1 MDKMNGNDIQNR
13 YQELS
18 AELKEA
24 LSHMERTDKI
34 IIIRDEIKALQ
45 NMCPHSNGSYDF
57 SDQESCPYC
66 GKKFRK

>member
-1 MDKMNGNDIQNR
+1 MNGNDIQNR
-13 YQELS
+13 YQELN

-45 NMCPHSNGSYDF
+45 NMCPHSNGNYDF
-57 SDQESCPYC
+57 SDQDQCPYC